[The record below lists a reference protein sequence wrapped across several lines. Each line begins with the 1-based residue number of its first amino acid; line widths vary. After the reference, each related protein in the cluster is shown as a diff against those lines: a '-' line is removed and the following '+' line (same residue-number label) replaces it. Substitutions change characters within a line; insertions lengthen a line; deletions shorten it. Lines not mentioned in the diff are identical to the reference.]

1 MYADVCNVPRIVTF
15 CPPQIE
21 AGKAE
26 LAALQASAPSPSRST
41 WQTTTDTLN
50 REAGDDSEL
59 RRLRV
64 ELDKKGSEMDTLLK
78 EAAAVRAELKE
89 MKGMFNAAEAG
100 AGAAGADENSLR
112 KRLSQLMCE
121 NGLLK
126 GERDRLE
133 ALAAAAAAES
143 KSRVSRSAV
152 EVEGLE
158 REVVG
163 LRECAE
169 KASRSAADGER
180 AKAAVGAM
188 ELKLSELR
196 QERTDLQVINVV
208 RSFCCLSRSLSLSLS
223 LSLAP
228 ST

>member
-1 MYADVCNVPRIVTF
+1 MQRAPYCNLF
-15 CPPQIE
+15 FFPPQIE

-41 WQTTTDTLN
+41 WQAITDGLDG
-50 REAGDDSEL
+50 EAEDGSEL

-78 EAAAVRAELKE
+78 EAVAVRAELKE

-100 AGAAGADENSLR
+100 AGAAGADEDSLR

-126 GERDRLE
+126 GEKDRLE
-133 ALAAAAAAES
+133 ALAASAAAES
-143 KSRVSRSAV
+143 KSRASRSAV
-152 EVEGLE
+152 EIEGLE
-158 REVVG
+158 REVGG
-163 LRECAE
+163 LRERAE
-169 KASRSAADGER
+169 KASRGAAEGDR

-188 ELKLSELR
+188 DAKLSELR
-196 QERTDLQVINVV
+196 QERTDLQVG
-208 RSFCCLSRSLSLSLS
+208 L
-223 LSLAP
+223 
-228 ST
+228 